1 MARMKKY
8 YVKREVLATSIERA
22 VVARGMIYEI
32 SLATD
37 KDQPEM
43 ETKVK
48 GFKPKKHAKTN

>member
-1 MARMKKY
+1 MKKY